1 MHSILKKELKNLK
14 SLAVEKDVV
23 LSFLETSLEEVAFV
37 CSGKRLVC
45 LVLKEGKVHYS
56 LTCYKV
62 NLKKWKW
69 AEQEGFETEEQLGEV
84 IDQILEQFKTPDQ
97 YLKYLKL

>member
-1 MHSILKKELKNLK
+1 MG
-14 SLAVEKDVV
+14 KDVI

-37 CSGKRLVC
+37 SSGKRLVC
-45 LVLKEGKVHYS
+45 LVLKEGKVHYT

-62 NLKKWKW
+62 DLRKWKW
-69 AEQEGFETEEQLGEV
+69 AEQEGFDSEEEFGKV
-84 IDQILEQFKTPDQ
+84 VDQILEQFKTPEQ